1 MSFLTAL
8 SGINSAAADLGVIS
22 NNIANSS
29 TTGFKSSRAEFADIY
44 AASYIGTAS
53 NAIGSGVR
61 LAGVAQQ
68 FAQGN
73 VTFTNNAL
81 DLAINGQGFFR
92 LSDNGTVVYSRAGAF
107 SVDRNGYIVN
117 SAGQRLTAFQ
127 ADALGN
133 ITGAIGDLQLSTT
146 DIAPKASST
155 VTVGL
160 NLNAAATPP
169 LSAFS
174 PGDATSYNNSTSLTI
189 YDSLGASHLAT
200 MYYRKTAANT
210 WETYLYVDGT
220 LVDGPDTLGFSSSGA
235 LATINGVAV
244 PPTTL
249 TSPSFTPSGGG
260 AAMTLAL
267 DYAASTQFGSAFGVN
282 SLTQD
287 GYTTGRL
294 RGVDIDSSGVVF
306 ARYTN
311 GQSRAL
317 GQVVLANFS
326 NAQGLRQLGNTGW
339 AESFASGAALT
350 GAPGTASLGVLQ
362 SGALEGSNVDLTQEL
377 VNMITAQRNFQANAQ
392 VISTLDSVTQAV
404 INIRR

>member
-1 MSFLTAL
+1 MSFRTAL
-8 SGINSAAADLGVIS
+8 SGLNSASADLGVIS

-44 AASYIGTAS
+44 AASNIGTSS

-61 LAGVAQQ
+61 LASVAQQ
-68 FAQGN
+68 FSQGN
-73 VTFTNNAL
+73 VAFTNSAL

-117 SAGQRLTAFQ
+117 SADQRLTAFQ

-133 ITGAIGDLQLSTT
+133 ITGAIGDLQLSTA
-146 DIAPKASST
+146 DIAPKVSSA

-160 NLNAAATPP
+160 NLNAAATVPA
-169 LSAFS
+169 SAFS

-189 YDSLGASHLAT
+189 YDSLGSSHLAT
-200 MYYRKTAANT
+200 MYYRKTATANT

-220 LVDGPDTLGFSSSGA
+220 LVDGPDSLGFSTSGA
-235 LATINGVAV
+235 LATVNGTAV

-267 DYAASTQFGSAFGVN
+267 DYASSTQFGSPFGVN
-282 SLTQD
+282 SLTQN

-294 RGVDIDSSGVVF
+294 SGVDIDAGGVVF

-317 GQVVLANFS
+317 GQVALANFS
-326 NAQGLRQLGNTGW
+326 NAQGLRQLGNTAW
-339 AESFASGAALT
+339 AESFESGAALT

-362 SGALEGSNVDLTQEL
+362 SGALEGSNVDLTEEL

-392 VISTLDSVTQAV
+392 VISTLDTVTQAI
-404 INIRR
+404 INIR